1 MKNKLKGLYF
11 DEYKHG
17 KISSNKLCD
26 KIIDALVLEKE
37 TKNVDSICDFIVENH
52 VIENLKEKLS
62 KKLEYLKN
70 I

>member
-26 KIIDALVLEKE
+26 KIIDVLVLEKE
-37 TKNVDSICDFIVENH
+37 TKNVDSICDFIAEEH
-52 VIENLKEKLS
+52 VKQNLREKFS
-62 KKLEYLKN
+62 KKLQYLKN